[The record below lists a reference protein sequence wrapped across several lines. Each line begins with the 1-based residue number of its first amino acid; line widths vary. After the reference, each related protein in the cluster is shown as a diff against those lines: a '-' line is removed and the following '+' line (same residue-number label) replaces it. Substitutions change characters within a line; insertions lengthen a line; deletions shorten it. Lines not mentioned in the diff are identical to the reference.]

1 MYFHDKDG
9 EWCKVEYTLD
19 GRGVTLDE
27 KLDTLKHQKY
37 LKGYFEKE
45 LKELGMVVRGAILS
59 LAVDNKTTA
68 GDNNAA

>member
-19 GRGVTLDE
+19 GREVTLDE

-59 LAVDNKTTA
+59 LAVDNKTTV